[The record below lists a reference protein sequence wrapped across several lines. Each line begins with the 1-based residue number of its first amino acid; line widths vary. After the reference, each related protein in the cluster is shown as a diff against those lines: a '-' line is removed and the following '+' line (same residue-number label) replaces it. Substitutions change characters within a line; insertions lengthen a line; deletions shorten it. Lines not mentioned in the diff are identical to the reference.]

1 MEKKV
6 TEKTSVE
13 ELLQKSSDGSF
24 CPNRKQEKETKVTK
38 RQRNNE
44 YDCFFC
50 HVDMMIEREQLF
62 HYIFGE
68 ATYHTATYEQI
79 EKLIGYYSQ
88 MYPNNSAEVEM
99 LRTINEI
106 ERQSNCEKSSD

>member
-1 MEKKV
+1 M
-6 TEKTSVE
+6 EKTSVE
-13 ELLQKSSDGSF
+13 ELLQKDVEGNF
-24 CPNRKQEKETKVTK
+24 CPNCKQEKETKVIK
-38 RQRNNE
+38 RMRNNE

-50 HVDMMIEREQLF
+50 HVDMMIEREHLF
-62 HYIFGE
+62 HYIFSE
-68 ATYHTATYEQI
+68 AIYHTATYKQI

-106 ERQSNCEKSSD
+106 ERLSNCEKV

>member
-1 MEKKV
+1 M
-6 TEKTSVE
+6 
-13 ELLQKSSDGSF
+13 
-24 CPNRKQEKETKVTK
+24 ETKKTETTTIK
-38 RQRNNE
+38 RPRNNE

-50 HVDMMIEREQLF
+50 HVDMMIEREHLF

-79 EKLIGYYSQ
+79 AKLIDCYAQ

-99 LRTINEI
+99 LRAINEI
-106 ERQSNCEKSSD
+106 ERKV